1 MIAAIRVDNTMG
13 VLSFLQTAALKH
25 SGAAVGAYSSLTSSD
40 TGFAKTL
47 VHTFVM
53 SRVDHCNAVLARY
66 ITTYNLLNSSNKRA
80 CSNTFVHVTLVSST
94 HNNGQKLKENVKSD
108 TRKLLKRLEKKQFK
122 NKKTTHTK
130 QEHTRVKNLKRQL
143 MTAGFRARPAA
154 VHCLRVSCWR
164 ADRVVR
170 RVIPPVR
177 R

>member
-1 MIAAIRVDNTMG
+1 MVRIRGADNRHYCYSVQQCANGACAYAIFAALQRHTWANRYSAIRRPNTSYSPMIAAIRVDNTMG

-108 TRKLLKRLEKKQFK
+108 TRKLLKRLEK
-122 NKKTTHTK
+122 T
-130 QEHTRVKNLKRQL
+130 
-143 MTAGFRARPAA
+143 
-154 VHCLRVSCWR
+154 
-164 ADRVVR
+164 
-170 RVIPPVR
+170 I
-177 R
+177 